1 MKCIF
6 EMCVCDP
13 VSCCLSRAV
22 MAQLY
27 HSLQDSIKAP
37 LRHLLS
43 EFIRDGLGISDLPR
57 DWAGWPPEVFAS
69 TSFQW
74 LSLTTGSCS
83 EKCWSVLQL
92 AGMGEEKLQTRRC
105 FLLSK
110 LRRCTKA
117 KLVFSELLIL
127 SFTSVK
133 HDVSLFW
140 QHVFFSF
147 SGLGLCLW
155 NKKREKMFLE

>member
-1 MKCIF
+1 
-6 EMCVCDP
+6 
-13 VSCCLSRAV
+13 

-43 EFIRDGLGISDLPR
+43 EFPPRWFRYSWTSQGLSWMVSWSLCQR
-57 DWAGWPPEVFAS
+57 SNSVFIIK
-69 TSFQW
+69 
-74 LSLTTGSCS
+74 TGSCP

-92 AGMGEEKLQTRRC
+92 AGMGEEKMQSRHQ
-105 FLLSK
+105 FLLRK
-110 LRRCTKA
+110 LHRCTKS

-133 HDVSLFW
+133 PDVSFFQ
-140 QHVFFSF
+140 QHIFFYSPR
-147 SGLGLCLW
+147 GLGFCLW
-155 NKKREKMFLE
+155 NNKKKDWKIFLL